1 VRVLVIAD
9 VHGNLDA
16 LEAVLADPHDALI
29 CLGDMVG
36 YGPEPGECVRRIMKE
51 ASIVVR
57 GNHDHAL
64 STGAAP
70 GCQPSFEW
78 LAQATAGLGK
88 AQLSKRELAGLAG
101 LPLRASAMIDGNV
114 YHLVHATPTDPL
126 NRYLEPSSQGWP
138 QEMRDIDPGTMLL
151 GHTHRQ
157 FRHYAAG
164 HTILNPG
171 SVGQP
176 RHGDAR
182 AAYIAIEDGNFSFCR
197 VAYPVE
203 RTIAKLERSG
213 IEPAAAATLARL
225 LRTGQ
230 PSLFL
235 TPEDGSA
242 RSERRDSSPGPVDSG
257 KNHRRWGEPAFL
269 RSSEARPSP
278 PALPAMRHPESRA

>member
-36 YGPEPGECVRRIMKE
+36 YGPEPGACVRRIMAE
-51 ASIVVR
+51 ATVVVR

-64 STGAAP
+64 TTGAVA

-78 LAQATAGLGK
+78 LAQASAGLGK
-88 AQLSKRELAGLAG
+88 AQLSKREIASLAG

-126 NRYLEPSSQGWP
+126 NRYLEPSSEAWP
-138 QEMRDIDPGTMLL
+138 KELRNIDPGTMLV

-213 IEPAAAATLARL
+213 IERAAAATLARL

-235 TPEDGSA
+235 TPQHGAA
-242 RSERRDSSPGPVDSG
+242 RSELRDSSLGPVDSG
-257 KNHRRWGEPAFL
+257 KNHKESGTPAFL
-269 RSSEARPSP
+269 MPSEERPSP

>member
-1 VRVLVIAD
+1 MRVLVIAD

-36 YGPEPGECVRRIMKE
+36 YGPDPGPCVRRIMEE
-51 ASIVVR
+51 AAVVVR
-57 GNHDHAL
+57 GNHDDAL
-64 STGAAP
+64 ATGAAP

-78 LAQATAGLGK
+78 LAEATAGLGT
-88 AQLSKRELAGLAG
+88 AQLSNRERAGLAG
-101 LPLRASAMIDGNV
+101 LPLRASVMIDGTV

-126 NRYLEPSSQGWP
+126 YRSLEPTSDGWP
-138 QEMRDIDPGTMLL
+138 TELRHMEPGTMLV

-176 RHGDAR
+176 RQGDPR
-182 AAYIAIEDGNFSFCR
+182 AAYIVIEDGNFSFCR
-197 VAYPVE
+197 VVYPVE

-235 TPEDGSA
+235 TPPEQTA
-242 RSERRDSSPGPVDSG
+242 VIPELRNLPFWSSGGGQEQQRVS
-257 KNHRRWGEPAFL
+257 
-269 RSSEARPSP
+269 
-278 PALPAMRHPESRA
+278 